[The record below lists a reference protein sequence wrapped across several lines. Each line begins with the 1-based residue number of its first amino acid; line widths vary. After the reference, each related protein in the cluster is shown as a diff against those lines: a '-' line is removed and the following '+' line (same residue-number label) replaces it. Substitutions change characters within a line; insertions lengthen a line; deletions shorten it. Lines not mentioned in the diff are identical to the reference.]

1 MGRAVFALV
10 ALAVAA
16 PGAATSF
23 NQDPVALTDEQ
34 VLQIVM
40 RDSRMTVPVNIANA
54 GPWPF
59 IIDTGAQRTVI
70 SRELAN
76 VLKLE
81 RGRDVMLTAMTGRS
95 QVRTAVIPNL
105 RVSVLGG
112 EKIEAPALAAR
123 HLGATGM
130 LGIDSLQGHK
140 VSIDF
145 ERQMMSVSRS
155 EKRSRRLPARADEVV
170 VTARDY
176 LGQLVVTNAEYKGRA
191 IRIVLD
197 TGTPISIGNEALR
210 KLAAR
215 GDGQPI
221 ELTSVVGDKM
231 DVGYTQL
238 RSVKFGSV
246 ELQNLPVAFAAAAP
260 FRQFKLDK
268 RPALLLGMDA
278 LGLFRRVDIDFPN
291 RELRLLK
298 PRGA

>member
-1 MGRAVFALV
+1 MGRAIFALV

-23 NQDPVALTDEQ
+23 NQDPVTLTDEQ

-40 RDSRMTVPVNIANA
+40 RESRMTVPVNIANA

-145 ERQMMSVSRS
+145 ERKTMSVLRS
-155 EKRSRRLPARADEVV
+155 EKRSRRLPASPDEVV

-197 TGTPISIGNEALR
+197 TGTPVSIGNEALR

-215 GDGQPI
+215 GSGQPI

-238 RSVKFGSV
+238 KSVKFGGL

-260 FRQFKLDK
+260 FRQFKLEK